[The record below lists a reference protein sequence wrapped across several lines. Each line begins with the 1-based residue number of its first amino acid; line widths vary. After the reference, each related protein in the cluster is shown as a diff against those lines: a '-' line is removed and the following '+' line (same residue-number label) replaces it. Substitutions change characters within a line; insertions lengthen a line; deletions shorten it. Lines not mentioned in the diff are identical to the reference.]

1 MQFGI
6 RRKLFVAFLSILVM
20 GSAASLTILG
30 VLSNTLGKMRNVIT
44 VEGAINGKAS
54 EVERDMYALSD
65 ALRGYML
72 NPSDGSAKETLAGAR
87 KEFNADLGDMQH
99 LATQGEVAN
108 ATQQIDRIETN
119 TLAPVEHDIITTAD
133 QSDVEV
139 AKGIYFEKY
148 APADAEQRKLVRQIT
163 TYTDSIK
170 SVALASA
177 EHTQRVAVVTT
188 WVLVICLLAFGLSIS
203 VVLAGNL
210 AKPVAAMSARLREM
224 AQGRIDLAQR
234 LDITSR
240 DEIGEMAQSFGSFAE
255 ELARMIAQI
264 QSGASALS
272 SAATQVSASSQN
284 LSQGTSEQAASVEET
299 TAGLEQIGGSI
310 TQNAENSRKMEQMAL
325 KGVRD
330 AEESGRAVG
339 ETVQAMTTIAEK
351 ISIIEEIAYQTNLL
365 ALNAA
370 IEAARAGEHGKG
382 FAVVAV
388 EVRKLAERSQVAAQE
403 ISTLASNSV
412 AVAARAGRLLEE
424 LLPSIRQTTDLVQEV
439 AATSREQSTGVTQM
453 NRAMN
458 QVDSV
463 TQRNASAAEEL
474 ASTAEEMASQAE
486 AMRDLMGFFNVVGMD
501 QLGQPQRHPAQLATR
516 GRGSSSVA
524 PPHDFTLMPLVP
536 RVPAHA
542 SRPSR
547 DGARTGDKH
556 YGNGHRT
563 GNGRFSP
570 DAALPAADDD
580 DFERF

>member
-382 FAVVAV
+382 FAVVAE
-388 EVRKLAERSQVAAQE
+388 EVRKLAEESQRSARE
-403 ISTLASNSV
+403 IAGTIADV
-412 AVAARAGRLLEE
+412 REQMERAVASMSQGEKDVRDVGE
-424 LLPSIRQTTDLVQEV
+424 I
-439 AATSREQSTGVTQM
+439 AT
-453 NRAMN
+453 
-458 QVDSV
+458 
-463 TQRNASAAEEL
+463 
-474 ASTAEEMASQAE
+474 QA
-486 AMRDLMGFFNVVGMD
+486 
-501 QLGQPQRHPAQLATR
+501 
-516 GRGSSSVA
+516 
-524 PPHDFTLMPLVP
+524 
-536 RVPAHA
+536 
-542 SRPSR
+542 
-547 DGARTGDKH
+547 
-556 YGNGHRT
+556 
-563 GNGRFSP
+563 
-570 DAALPAADDD
+570 DAALGAMLAEIQNVAQLIGDAARVSRQQSTTMKALATTIDDVQATSAD
-580 DFERF
+580 AAQRATDASEVAREQTSSLGGMADTAKELAELAERLRGSAAKFRI